1 MTSLATDLRNLARRV
16 SANVPQHRSPEAFH
30 VEKSDI
36 ADELSRLARIADRQ
50 EANHHGHDR

>member
-1 MTSLATDLRNLARRV
+1 MTSLAHDLRNLARRV

-36 ADELSRLARIADRQ
+36 ADELSRLARIADRK
-50 EANHHGHDR
+50 EASHGHDR